1 MATFP
6 AVYMFLRHK
15 EVPSSFGPAMNSF
28 WYLICNNIL
37 VYCER
42 LEELAILISRL
53 LLRMCGI
60 YLSSR
65 LFFTFTQNYARLELR
80 SLFHSLF
87 ATLRLRG
94 RPARDGCESALWD
107 YFGGRIFNMV
117 ANSSSKQSHNT
128 LWQPSQTGLPRNLKV
143 ADRVFSDD
151 VTAAMLVSQSSP
163 VGGELVCY
171 ANAFVC
177 CNKFAHMLATW
188 VKTLYNPA

>member
-28 WYLICNNIL
+28 WYLICNDIL

-65 LFFTFTQNYARLELR
+65 LFLTFTQNYARLELR

-107 YFGGRIFNMV
+107 YFGGRIFNMA
-117 ANSSSKQSHNT
+117 ANLSPKTVPQCTFTTIS
-128 LWQPSQTGLPRNLKV
+128 TGLPRNLKV
-143 ADRVFSDD
+143 ANLIARILNF
-151 VTAAMLVSQSSP
+151 
-163 VGGELVCY
+163 Y
-171 ANAFVC
+171 
-177 CNKFAHMLATW
+177 HM
-188 VKTLYNPA
+188 KH